1 MMSHRIHRAAL
12 VFSICAVF
20 FSSISARAQ
29 WVVFDPSNYAQNVLQ
44 AARALEQINNQVTS
58 LQHQT
63 EMLLNQ
69 AKNLTSLPYSSLQAI
84 EQSVGRT
91 QALLGQAQ
99 RLTYNV
105 SQIDQTF
112 QRLYPQGYTGA
123 ASSQQLVTDAKER
136 WQNSLAAYQDSL
148 RVQAGVVAN
157 LGTTRT
163 ETDALVSSSQSA
175 AGALQ
180 AAQAGNQLIA
190 LQIKQLADLT
200 AVVAAQSRAQ
210 SLAGARAAAND
221 AQAREQFD
229 RFLNGTQSYQPHQVE
244 MFH

>member
-1 MMSHRIHRAAL
+1 MMPHRIHRAAL
-12 VFSICAVF
+12 TFSICVLF
-20 FSSISARAQ
+20 FSIPARAQ

-44 AARALEQINNQVTS
+44 AARALEQINNQVTG

-91 QALLGQAQ
+91 QQLLNQAQ
-99 RLTYNV
+99 RLSYNV

-112 QRLYPQGYTGA
+112 QRLYPQGHTGA
-123 ASSQQLVTDAKER
+123 TSSQQLVADAKER
-136 WQNSLAAYQDSL
+136 WQNSLAAHQDSL

-157 LGTTRT
+157 LDTTRT

-180 AAQAGNQLIA
+180 AAQAGNQLAA

-200 AVVAAQSRAQ
+200 AVIAAQSRAQ

-229 RFLNGTQSYQPHQVE
+229 RFLNGTQGYQPQPVR

>member
-1 MMSHRIHRAAL
+1 MMTRRLRHAAFAL
-12 VFSICAVF
+12 SLCVASMAAAPV
-20 FSSISARAQ
+20 RAQ

-44 AARALEQINNQVTS
+44 AARALQQINNQVTG

-69 AKNLTSLPYSSLQAI
+69 AKNLTSLPYSSLQTI
-84 EQSVGRT
+84 EQSVART
-91 QALLGQAQ
+91 QQLLNQAQ
-99 RLTYNV
+99 RLSYNV

-123 ASSQQLVTDAKER
+123 TSSQQLVADAKQR

-148 RVQAGVVAN
+148 RVQAGVVGN
-157 LGTTRT
+157 LDTTRT

-180 AAQAGNQLIA
+180 ASQAGNQLAA
-190 LQIKQLADLT
+190 LEIKQLADLT
-200 AVVAAQSRAQ
+200 AVVAAQSRAE

-221 AQAREQFD
+221 AQAHAQFD
-229 RFLNGTQSYQPHQVE
+229 RFLNSTQAYQPQPVE